1 MQNCLTLE
9 TVGPGLVFVVYPEA
23 IATMAGSTFWSLI
36 FFFLLITLG
45 ELHNYI
51 VRWGSVDGSE
61 KGKILIG
68 ILIALFEYRTG

>member
-45 ELHNYI
+45 ELYNYI
-51 VRWGSVDGSE
+51 VRWGECGREGERKDSNRYSDC
-61 KGKILIG
+61 LI
-68 ILIALFEYRTG
+68 RV